1 MRTQAGMLTRV
12 IAGVPAATFRTLG
25 TP

>member
-1 MRTQAGMLTRV
+1 MRTQAGTLTRA

-25 TP
+25 TT